1 MNNLYELF
9 VTHFFT
15 VCHFFEYFALFLEAV
30 VQGCSVKGVF
40 KNSPKF
46 TGQCAGVCFNKVLGL

>member
-15 VCHFFEYFALFLEAV
+15 VCHFFKYFALFLEAV
-30 VQGCSVKGVF
+30 VQGCSVKQLF
-40 KNSPKF
+40 LKIPLNS
-46 TGQCAGVCFNKVLGL
+46 QENVLGSLLIKF